1 MNTLWC
7 IFLCK
12 TLGAL
17 VTREP
22 GVVFTLD
29 NTSPGD
35 KFALLM
41 NAKISASCLG
51 SFLADPSKYLRGF
64 MTEKNSKISKGVIQG
79 NQ

>member
-7 IFLCK
+7 IFLCE

-22 GVVFTLD
+22 GVVFTL
-29 NTSPGD
+29 PLGD